1 METIRLFLLFVM
13 LTIISWTSSATTSL
27 GDYESEEDSLKCIVY
42 QDYAL
47 LLEYAELG
55 YDLDSIVEA
64 YDTIIM
70 NLESGSAELIY
81 QAGQLQTIISEL
93 QNHIETLEKKI
104 KRQNRKLI
112 FNRIYSYTGTAAIA
126 ILAIVIVN

>member
-1 METIRLFLLFVM
+1 M
-13 LTIISWTSSATTSL
+13 ISWTSSATTSL